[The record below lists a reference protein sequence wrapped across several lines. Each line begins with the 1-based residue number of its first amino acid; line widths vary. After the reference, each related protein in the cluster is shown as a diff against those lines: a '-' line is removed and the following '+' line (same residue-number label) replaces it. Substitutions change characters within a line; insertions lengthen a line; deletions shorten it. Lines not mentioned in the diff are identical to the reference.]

1 MLGLKSLI
9 LLLSIVTTSAF
20 AGTTAPKTKSDRV
33 VVISGPI
40 SMGFQYTTQHLIA
53 LTKESK
59 KPIKIIINSPG
70 GSVYQG
76 FNFLKVMRAA
86 KADGIKLKCT
96 VTGMAASMAFIIFD
110 ECTHR
115 RAFATSMLLWHPV
128 RTQYMGILRAQDAK
142 LLAYRL
148 EQLDKTFMPN
158 LKKHLKLPGDLF
170 ETHSNNDIFM
180 QASVL
185 NNHNTKYL
193 KIIRKFEGPYGF

>member
-1 MLGLKSLI
+1 MKVKSK
-9 LLLSIVTTSAF
+9 TS
-20 AGTTAPKTKSDRV
+20 TSSTSDARV

-40 SMGFQYTTQHLIA
+40 GMGFNWVTQHFIDLV
-53 LTKESK
+53 KENK

-70 GSVYQG
+70 GSVFQG

-86 KADGIKLKCT
+86 KADKIKLECV

-128 RTQYMGILRAQDAK
+128 RTQYMGIPRAQDAK
-142 LLAYRL
+142 RLAYRL
-148 EQLDKTFMPN
+148 NQLDQTFMPK
-158 LKKHLKLPGDLF
+158 LKKHLKLPGNLF
-170 ETHSNNDIFM
+170 EMHSDNDIFM
-180 QASVL
+180 QAEVL
-185 NNHNTKYL
+185 NKHDTKYL